1 MPGHKIPSTPKKL
14 LAVGLAAALSASL
27 AACGGAPKAADPD
40 DLATI
45 TIMGPVLDQQA
56 PAGDGIL
63 HKKMEELTGKK
74 LNITWVPNSAYGERT
89 NVTLAADNIPEV
101 MVVQDKAPAFVRS
114 AQAGAFWDLTDK
126 LKSGKW
132 PNLKA
137 ENEAMELNAS
147 INGKNYGV
155 PRLRDP
161 MRTAV
166 IVRKDWLDKL
176 GLQMPETTQDLYDI
190 AKAFT
195 TQDPD
200 GNGKDDTFG
209 LILPKWG
216 GYQNAGPYDVMET
229 WFGAPNGWGE
239 EDGKLVPTIDTP
251 EALESAK
258 FFKKMVDEKL
268 VNPDYASLDGTKWNE
283 PFVQG
288 KGGIIIDVSSRANQ
302 IMNLFKQ
309 TDPENF
315 TKYVDMAGNL
325 AGPDG
330 QKHSYPTLGYSGFLA
345 VSRQSVPTEAE
356 LDDVLTT
363 LDKMASKEGQILE
376 NNGIEGVSFKVDG
389 EWSVQL
395 KGGDA
400 DIVNAD
406 TKSFAQLGTNTAGYE
421 AYTVKPATP
430 AEEAFYHK
438 RIAIHEEDMKT
449 AVHNPANALVS
460 ETFVSKGA
468 QLNQILTDAR
478 LKFIAG
484 QFTEDQYNA
493 EVKRWHAEGGD
504 QVIKEMNELYS
515 KR

>member
-1 MPGHKIPSTPKKL
+1 MPTN
-14 LAVGLAAALSASL
+14 
-27 AACGGAPKAADPD
+27 CG
-40 DLATI
+40 TR
-45 TIMGPVLDQQA
+45 V
-56 PAGDGIL
+56 
-63 HKKMEELTGKK
+63 TGKK

-114 AQAGAFWDLTDK
+114 AQAGAFWDLTEK

-132 PNLKA
+132 SNLKA

-176 GLQMPETTQDLYDI
+176 GLQMPETTQDLYEI

-195 TQDPD
+195 TQDP
-200 GNGKDDTFG
+200 
-209 LILPKWG
+209 
-216 GYQNAGPYDVMET
+216 
-229 WFGAPNGWGE
+229 
-239 EDGKLVPTIDTP
+239 
-251 EALESAK
+251 
-258 FFKKMVDEKL
+258 
-268 VNPDYASLDGTKWNE
+268 
-283 PFVQG
+283 G

>member
-1 MPGHKIPSTPKKL
+1 MPGHKLPSTPKKL

-40 DLATI
+40 DLATV

-114 AQAGAFWDLTDK
+114 AQAGAFWDLTEK

-132 PNLKA
+132 SNLKA

-176 GLQMPETTQDLYDI
+176 GLQMPETTQDLYEI

-195 TQDPD
+195 TQDP
-200 GNGKDDTFG
+200 
-209 LILPKWG
+209 
-216 GYQNAGPYDVMET
+216 
-229 WFGAPNGWGE
+229 
-239 EDGKLVPTIDTP
+239 
-251 EALESAK
+251 
-258 FFKKMVDEKL
+258 
-268 VNPDYASLDGTKWNE
+268 
-283 PFVQG
+283 G

-309 TDPENF
+309 SDPENF
-315 TKYVDMAGNL
+315 TKYVDMVGNL
-325 AGPDG
+325 RA
-330 QKHSYPTLGYSGFLA
+330 
-345 VSRQSVPTEAE
+345 PTERS
-356 LDDVLTT
+356 TPT
-363 LDKMASKEGQILE
+363 RR
-376 NNGIEGVSFKVDG
+376 
-389 EWSVQL
+389 W
-395 KGGDA
+395 
-400 DIVNAD
+400 
-406 TKSFAQLGTNTAGYE
+406 
-421 AYTVKPATP
+421 ATP
-430 AEEAFYHK
+430 GSSPCPGSPCPPK
-438 RIAIHEEDMKT
+438 RNWT
-449 AVHNPANALVS
+449 
-460 ETFVSKGA
+460 TC
-468 QLNQILTDAR
+468 
-478 LKFIAG
+478 
-484 QFTEDQYNA
+484 
-493 EVKRWHAEGGD
+493 
-504 QVIKEMNELYS
+504 
-515 KR
+515 

>member
-1 MPGHKIPSTPKKL
+1 MPTPKKL
-14 LAVGLAAALSASL
+14 LAVALSAALGVSL
-27 AACGGAPKAADPD
+27 AACGGAPQQADTE

-45 TIMGPVLDQQA
+45 TVMGPVLDQQA

-63 HKKMEELTGKK
+63 HKKIEEFTGKK
-74 LNITWVPNSAYGERT
+74 LAITWVPNSAYGDRT

-101 MVVQDKAPAFVRS
+101 MVIQDKAPGFVRS
-114 AQAGAFWDLTDK
+114 AQAGAFWDLTEK
-126 LKSGKW
+126 LNSGKW
-132 PNLKA
+132 PHLKA
-137 ENEAMELNAS
+137 ENEAMQLNAS

-166 IVRKDWLDKL
+166 IIRKDWLDKL
-176 GLQMPETTQDLYDI
+176 GLQMPETTEDLYEI

-200 GNGKDDTFG
+200 GNGKADTYG

-229 WFGAPNGWGE
+229 WYGAPNGWGE
-239 EDGKLVPTIDTP
+239 KDGKLVPTVDTP
-251 EALESAK
+251 EALEAAK
-258 FFKKMVDEKL
+258 FFKKLVDEKL
-268 VNPDYASLDGTKWNE
+268 VNPDYASMDATKWND

-288 KGGIIIDVSSRANQ
+288 KGGIIIDVSSRAAA
-302 IMNLFKQ
+302 IMGLFKQ
-309 TDPENF
+309 QDAQNF
-315 TKYVDMAGNL
+315 ASYVDMTGNL
-325 AGPDG
+325 KGPDG
-330 QKHSYPTLGYSGFLA
+330 EKRSYPTLGYAGFLA
-345 VSRQSVPTEAE
+345 ISRQSVPTEAE
-356 LDDVLTT
+356 LDDILTT
-363 LDKMASKEGQILE
+363 LDKLASKEGQILE
-376 NNGIEGVSFKVDG
+376 NNGIQDVSFKVDG
-389 EWSVQL
+389 DWSVTI

-400 DIVNAD
+400 DVINAD

-421 AYTVKPATP
+421 AYTVKPSTAD
-430 AEEAFYHK
+430 EEAFYLK
-438 RIAIHEEDMKT
+438 RLAIHEEDMKT

-468 QLNQILTDAR
+468 QLNQILVDAR

-504 QVIKEMNELYS
+504 QVIKEMNELYA